1 MSGHDL
7 PEGAQTSE
15 PSDILALRQALDLLN
30 SNDRNI
36 LILREYLEMS
46 YGDISRILDL
56 GEGSV
61 KSRLF
66 YARKRLKE
74 ILEAAT

>member
-1 MSGHDL
+1 VAPLREYAGTQPLSGHDL

-36 LILREYLEMS
+36 LILREYLEMRE
-46 YGDISRILDL
+46 GAWRILPAA
-56 GEGSV
+56 V
-61 KSRLF
+61 
-66 YARKRLKE
+66 LKG
-74 ILEAAT
+74 IL